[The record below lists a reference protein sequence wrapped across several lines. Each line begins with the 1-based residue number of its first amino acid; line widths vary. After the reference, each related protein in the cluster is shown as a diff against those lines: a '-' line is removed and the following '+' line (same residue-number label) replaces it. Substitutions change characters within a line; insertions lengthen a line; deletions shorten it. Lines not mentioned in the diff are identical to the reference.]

1 MKEKKE
7 FDDSIEQ
14 ILAVTKTSASIA
26 IAESKALG
34 LPITYLKDGKI
45 IREYADGK
53 IEILK
58 TIETSENT
66 TTYKKG
72 QVVHVKKQNK

>member
-1 MKEKKE
+1 MQEKEV
-7 FDDSIEQ
+7 FNDSVEQ
-14 ILAVTKTSASIA
+14 ILAVTETSASIA

-53 IEILK
+53 IEVLK
-58 TIETSENT
+58 TLETT
-66 TTYKKG
+66 DDRTTYIKG
-72 QVVHVKKQNK
+72 QVNPCRTEK